1 MSRRNSI
8 MISAERVTV
17 EPSSPLKVIV
27 RVVKP
32 SEDDLIRLI
41 SEASSYLDWLRRRRD
56 LKMVS
61 AKKHSEEDPVSV
73 IIDEDGHVIP
83 KADIHNC

>member
-17 EPSSPLKVIV
+17 EASEPPSVIV
-27 RVVKP
+27 RIVKP

-41 SEASSYLDWLRRRRD
+41 SEASSYLDWLRRR
-56 LKMVS
+56 KVT
-61 AKKHSEEDPVSV
+61 
-73 IIDEDGHVIP
+73 
-83 KADIHNC
+83 NC

>member
-17 EPSSPLKVIV
+17 EAASHTSVTV
-27 RVVKP
+27 RIVKP

-41 SEASSYLDWLRRRRD
+41 SEASSYLDWLRRRRE
-56 LKMVS
+56 LEMAS
-61 AKKHSEEDPVSV
+61 TKKHLEEAPVC
-73 IIDEDGHVIP
+73 IDEDGNIVP
-83 KADIHNC
+83 KTDADNC

>member
-17 EPSSPLKVIV
+17 EAASPASVIV
-27 RVVKP
+27 RIVKP

-41 SEASSYLDWLRRRRD
+41 AEASSYLDWLRRRQENYI
-56 LKMVS
+56 KTPGV
-61 AKKHSEEDPVSV
+61 
-73 IIDEDGHVIP
+73 G
-83 KADIHNC
+83 